1 MTTLDFNASPAV
13 DDTITQGGKTW
24 RFNGVGW
31 VLVTSGAGGS
41 TPSAYKTTLVLADEL
56 ILRDSETSFSSKL
69 VTLTALRDWII
80 SLGISGGGGGG
91 SGLSLTDPV
100 ITGGTADAL
109 TSLSVRNVG
118 TGAFNMGI
126 AHNGTL
132 SANRTLTLNL
142 NDSART
148 MSLGGNVT
156 LASSLTTIGANAL
169 TLTTTGASGLTLP
182 TTGTLATL
190 AGAESLSNKTLA
202 RPTISGYLESVAT
215 YAAGTSAVISNT
227 SATIH
232 KFTTTGNATIS
243 LPTAVV
249 GESMVVEITYG
260 GSHTVTFSSASTI
273 AWPSATAP
281 NTTSVNGARD
291 KYVFSC
297 TTTGVWDGS
306 DGGRNY

>member
-31 VLVTSGAGGS
+31 VLVTSGAGGG

-80 SLGISGGGGGG
+80 SLGISGGGGGT
-91 SGLSLTDPV
+91 GLSLITPT

-109 TSLSVRNVG
+109 TSLSVRNIG
-118 TGAFNMGI
+118 TGAFNMGL

-132 SANRTLTLNL
+132 SANRTLTLNV
-142 NDSART
+142 NDAARSV
-148 MSLGGNVT
+148 SLGGNIS
-156 LASSLTTIGANAL
+156 LASSLTTVGANAL
-169 TLTTTGASGLTLP
+169 TLTTTGATGLTLP

-190 AGAESLSNKTLA
+190 AGAENLSNKTLA

-227 SATIH
+227 AATIH
-232 KFTTTGNATIS
+232 KFTTTGNATIT

-249 GESMVVEITYG
+249 GESMVVEVTYG
-260 GSHTVTFSSASTI
+260 GSHTLTFSSASTI
-273 AWPSATAP
+273 AWPSAAAP
-281 NTTSVNGARD
+281 STTSVTGARD
-291 KYVFSC
+291 KYVFTC
-297 TTTGVWDGS
+297 TTTGIWDGA
-306 DGGRNY
+306 DGGRHY